1 MIEVRGLVR
10 RYADESAPGGW
21 KTAVNDVSFTAE
33 PGQVFGLLGPN
44 GAGKTTTLRILVT
57 LLRPDAGTATLAGY
71 DVVKDPEQARA
82 HVGYLSS
89 NTGLYARLTA
99 EEMLTH
105 FARLQGM
112 TAPRARVD
120 ELIARFDIGP
130 FARVRCER
138 LSTGQR
144 QRVSIARA
152 LVHDPPVL
160 ILDEPTAGLDI
171 LAASALLDFIREA
184 RGQGR
189 TVLFSTHV
197 LREAERL
204 CDRIA
209 ILHQGRLL
217 ANGSLAELRAS
228 TGAVELDDVFMKLV
242 EEAGP

>member
-1 MIEVRGLVR
+1 MIEVEGLVR
-10 RYADESAPGGW
+10 RYSDESAPGGW
-21 KTAVNDVSFTAE
+21 KTAVDGVSFVAQ
-33 PGQVFGLLGPN
+33 PGQVLGLLGPN

-57 LLRPDAGTATLAGY
+57 LLRPDAGRARLAGY
-71 DVVKDPEQARA
+71 DVVDEPEQVRA
-82 HVGYLSS
+82 HVGYLSA

-99 EEMLTH
+99 EEMLLH
-105 FARLQGM
+105 FARLQGLSS
-112 TAPRARVD
+112 PRPRVD
-120 ELIARFDIGP
+120 ELIARFDLGG

-171 LAASALLDFIREA
+171 LAAAALLDFIREA

-209 ILHQGRLL
+209 VLHQGRVL
-217 ANGSLAELRAS
+217 ANGTLAELRAS
-228 TGAVELDDVFMKLV
+228 TGEVELDDVFLKLV
-242 EEAGP
+242 AEVDR